1 MTVKEMIIE
10 LLNCPMNAKILV
22 EIPTTE
28 GYKYSTSENIEH
40 ILMIDDERCLICE
53 DL

>member
-1 MTVKEMIIE
+1 MERLTNREK
-10 LLNCPMNAKILV
+10 

-40 ILMIDDERCLICE
+40 ISMIDD
-53 DL
+53 

>member
-40 ILMIDDERCLICE
+40 ISMIDDERCLIYE
-53 DL
+53 D